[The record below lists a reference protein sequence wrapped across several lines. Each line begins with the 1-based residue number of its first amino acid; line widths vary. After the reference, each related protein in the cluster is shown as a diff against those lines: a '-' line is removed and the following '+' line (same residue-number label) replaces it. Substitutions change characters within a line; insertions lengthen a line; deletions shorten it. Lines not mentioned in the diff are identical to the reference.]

1 MSSIQ
6 HNFLEYLCLNHN
18 VLTKSNDI
26 IDFLDKYDSSK
37 NIEEKKLISSIF
49 ELLFGLSIEAINSL
63 QIIICKKDR
72 LSKEENEKKELYK
85 LIQIHTTIIRDLE
98 NDITELRDNY
108 WKLNQLI
115 IKQKK

>member
-6 HNFLEYLCLNHN
+6 HNFLEYLRVNHN

-37 NIEEKKLISSIF
+37 NIEEKKIISSVF
-49 ELLFGLSIEAINSL
+49 ELLFGLSIESIYSIQL
-63 QIIICKKDR
+63 IICKKDK

-85 LIQIHTTIIRDLE
+85 LIQSHTTIIKELE
-98 NDITELRDNY
+98 NDIVELRGNY

-115 IKQKK
+115 IKQNK